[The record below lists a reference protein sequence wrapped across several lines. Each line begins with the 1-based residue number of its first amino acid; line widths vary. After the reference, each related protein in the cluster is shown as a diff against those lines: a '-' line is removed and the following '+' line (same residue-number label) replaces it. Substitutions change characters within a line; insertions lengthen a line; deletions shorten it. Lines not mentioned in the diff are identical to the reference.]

1 MMMCAAS
8 IARIRPVRRARRL
21 TVRVLTTMLSILFLG
36 ALTLWIRSY
45 WVMDSIYKS
54 LRTDIRN
61 RDYVWE
67 SLSLSSSRG
76 RVRLVRESK
85 HVVAWIDIYMD
96 VSSPGIVRAST
107 PITGAIG
114 GDPPGGPRLLGFRL
128 WDRTQIQQ
136 TFTIG
141 ERRVFQIPYWAIALA
156 TSPAPAAAVRRA
168 WLRRR
173 QTLRNLCVN
182 CGYDL
187 RATPGRCPECG
198 GTRGGQTSGTN

>member
-156 TSPAPAAAVRRA
+156 TSAAPAAAVRRA